1 LFSNGFGRRET
12 KALIAGQTLQDIC
25 AEARRAVLQVEPVLV
40 AHWFL
45 FAGLIWPFR
54 PVIEQQ
60 ARTACSGLS
69 LTRVIT
75 GLNFFVIGINQSPP
89 RLRWENTRLL
99 SGRERSCCCP
109 CAAVAR
115 PGCAQLP
122 TACTYYTFSS
132 DDGAAGQDRLFRVE
146 FDPCDH
152 RLEFLCDWHK
162 IEFPLYEKKL
172 TSVTRTLNYWE

>member
-12 KALIAGQTLQDIC
+12 KALIAGQRLQEIC
-25 AEARRAVLQVEPVLV
+25 AEALRALLQVEPVLV

-45 FAGLIWPFR
+45 FAGLIWPFP

-89 RLRWENTRLL
+89 WLVKREKSAHFQDVIARCGKPHVALLRL
-99 SGRERSCCCP
+99 
-109 CAAVAR
+109 
-115 PGCAQLP
+115 
-122 TACTYYTFSS
+122 
-132 DDGAAGQDRLFRVE
+132 
-146 FDPCDH
+146 H
-152 RLEFLCDWHK
+152 
-162 IEFPLYEKKL
+162 
-172 TSVTRTLNYWE
+172 